1 MNETVIAFWNWTSIS
16 IEAEEP
22 RESIEDIF
30 SLDISVIIVL
40 CVCLVSIVFCCVL
53 QRYIITFFGWLYNH
67 NENLRITFHS

>member
-53 QRYIITFFGWLYNH
+53 QRYIITFFGWLYND